1 MSTYIYAQMIKL
13 QLRMYPFDSIDFV
26 VMVWLCFT
34 DTQVLLVPINYFLN
48 GAVKGDAMSSVSIH
62 SSRYRGPVYMYIIL
76 KNISLFPVTQR
87 HTF

>member
-1 MSTYIYAQMIKL
+1 MIKL

-26 VMVWLCFT
+26 VMVRLCFT

-48 GAVKGDAMSSVSIH
+48 GAVKGDAMSSLSIH
-62 SSRYRGPVYMYIIL
+62 SSMYRGPVYMYIIL